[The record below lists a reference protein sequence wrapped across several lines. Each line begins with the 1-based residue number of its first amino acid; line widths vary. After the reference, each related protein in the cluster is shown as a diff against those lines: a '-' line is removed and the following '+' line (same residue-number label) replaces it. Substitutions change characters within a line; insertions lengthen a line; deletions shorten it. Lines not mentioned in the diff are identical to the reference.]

1 MVVIGILIGIIA
13 LYIASI
19 IARLSWAAAG
29 YNKISIYIAE
39 AQINYMGWQYA
50 LGNYLAVQ
58 QVNSHASNLEYI
70 IQNNVSAL
78 KKLLYNPFASWS
90 IWSLIADPQ
99 ERKYLKNL
107 KDKRI
112 ITGSE
117 KELFLRSSALI
128 KQLKENIEE

>member
-1 MVVIGILIGIIA
+1 MVVIGFLIGVVV

-70 IQNNVSAL
+70 VQNNLSAL
-78 KKLLYNPFASWS
+78 KRLLYNPFASWS
-90 IWSLIADPQ
+90 IWSLIVDPQ

-107 KDKRI
+107 KDKGI

-117 KELFLRSSALI
+117 KELILRSSALM
-128 KQLKENIEE
+128 KQLREDLEE